1 MNLFREIERV
11 TREIYNE
18 HKDDQK
24 ILPLGNYSVWV
35 GGIEKHSHLTYPHA
49 VAIKNEYLEDGYND
63 VEIESYEEGG
73 R

>member
-1 MNLFREIERV
+1 MNLFTEIERV

-35 GGIEKHSHLTYPHA
+35 GGCEEHSHLTYQQA
-49 VAIKNEYLEDGYND
+49 VALRDEYLEDGYDD
-63 VEIESYEEGG
+63 VYIDRVEEDV
-73 R
+73 